1 MKQTKI
7 LNFLFLGLGVV
18 LLSISAWF
26 MYASFNL
33 FGAEVNQKSLITSI
47 SLAFVSIFAIYS
59 SLKNLKA
66 KQVDFNK

>member
-1 MKQTKI
+1 
-7 LNFLFLGLGVV
+7 
-18 LLSISAWF
+18 
-26 MYASFNL
+26 L